1 METRWH
7 RQPVLRHNLPMR
19 CFAALLLT
27 CAAMAAPKT
36 LDIYFID
43 VEGGQATLIVTP
55 SKQSLLIDAGWPGF
69 ENRDAKRIAAAA
81 KKAGIKKI
89 DFLLTTH
96 YHRDHV
102 GGVPEIAA
110 LLPVVTFVDHGP
122 IRETGKAADELFL
135 AYKNVME
142 KAKRMTVK
150 PGDTL
155 PLKDVKVEVLSADGN
170 LISQARPGAGAPNP
184 LCAAEKRKDD
194 DPTENARSLGTFLTY
209 GKFRFID
216 LGDLTWNKEL
226 ELVCPTNKIGQVDV
240 YLTTHH
246 GMDISG
252 PAAIVHALKPRVAIM
267 NNGAKK
273 GGAPQAWQAVHS
285 SPGLEDLW
293 QLHYA
298 EAGGKENNAPD
309 AFIANPVEDGS
320 GGWLR
325 VSAESSGAFTV
336 YNSRNK
342 YQKTY
347 AAR

>member
-1 METRWH
+1 MRH
-7 RQPVLRHNLPMR
+7 QFLRQWIAGVL
-19 CFAALLLT
+19 FT

-36 LDIYFID
+36 LDIYFVD

-81 KKAGIKKI
+81 RKAGIKKI

-102 GGVPEIAA
+102 GGVPEVAA
-110 LLPVVTFVDHGP
+110 LLKVGTFVDHGP
-122 IRETGKAADELFL
+122 NRESGKAADELSI
-135 AYKNVME
+135 AYKKGME
-142 KAKRMTVK
+142 QAKHIEVK

-170 LISQARPGAGAPNP
+170 LISQTRQGAGAPNP
-184 LCAAEKRKDD
+184 LCAAEKRKAD
-194 DPTENARSLGTFLTY
+194 DPTENARSVGTFFTF

-226 ELVCPTNKIGQVDV
+226 ELVCPANKLGQVDV

-246 GMDISG
+246 GMDMSG
-252 PAAIVHALKPRVAIM
+252 SASIVHALRPRVAIM
-267 NNGAKK
+267 NNGARK
-273 GGAPQAWQAVHS
+273 GGSPAAWQAVHS
-285 SPGLEDLW
+285 SPGLEDFW

-298 EAGGKENNAPD
+298 EAGGKANNSPD

-320 GGWLR
+320 ANWLR
-325 VSAESSGAFTV
+325 VSAEASGAFTV

-347 AAR
+347 AAK

>member
-1 METRWH
+1 MRWIAG
-7 RQPVLRHNLPMR
+7 L
-19 CFAALLLT
+19 FLT

-36 LDIYFID
+36 LEMYFID

-69 ENRDAKRIAAAA
+69 ENRDARRIAAAA

-110 LLPVVTFVDHGP
+110 LMPVGTFVDHGP
-122 IRETGKAADELFL
+122 NRETGKAADELSI
-135 AYKNVME
+135 AYKKAME
-142 KAKRMTVK
+142 QAKHLVVK
-150 PGDTL
+150 PGDTI
-155 PLKDVKVEVLSADGN
+155 PLKDVEVEVLSADGKT
-170 LISQARPGAGAPNP
+170 IAQPRKGAGMANP
-184 LCAAEKRKDD
+184 LCASEKRKAD
-194 DPTENARSLGTFLTY
+194 DPSENALSTGTFLTF

-226 ELVCPTNKIGQVDV
+226 ELVCPVNKIGQVDV

-246 GMDISG
+246 GMDASG
-252 PAAIVHALKPRVAIM
+252 PAAMVHALKPRVAIM
-267 NNGAKK
+267 NNGARK
-273 GGAPQAWQAVHS
+273 GGTAPAWQVVHS

-298 EAGGKENNAPD
+298 EAGGKENNSPD
-309 AFIANPVEDGS
+309 AFIANPVDDGV
-320 GGWLR
+320 GNWIR
-325 VSAESSGAFTV
+325 VSAEASGAFTV

-342 YQKTY
+342 YQKVY